1 MTQTPVRGSKP
12 AQRSNLSPLIES
24 QKNMER
30 LRRRRLFLGS
40 VSSLSFEEEENDFYH
55 CEAEER
61 PISPI
66 SRCLGSSGSELSQRS
81 GSTDSSSSSVATRSS
96 PSNQSL
102 EVSVRSPVAHLR
114 HFELHEFLTDRL
126 EEQVAYLI
134 RVSHQE
140 RGGLAFVGLHT
151 TLTEAVHD
159 ILHMS
164 EDEPYGVRGA
174 TVILKM
180 REQTNG
186 RESERSLGVIA
197 VDNNMVSTFR
207 LTLILK
213 EEKRLGVTFKNW
225 LVEQFTGGKK
235 ELVISGQY
243 EVRKEQ
249 LYRSSS
255 GSRLAQFHL

>member
-1 MTQTPVRGSKP
+1 
-12 AQRSNLSPLIES
+12 
-24 QKNMER
+24 MEQ

-81 GSTDSSSSSVATRSS
+81 GSTDSSTSSIARSS
-96 PSNQSL
+96 TSSQSL

-134 RVSHQE
+134 RVANQD
-140 RGGLAFVGLHT
+140 RGELAFVGLHT

-213 EEKRLGVTFKNW
+213 EEKRLGVALKNW

>member
-1 MTQTPVRGSKP
+1 M
-12 AQRSNLSPLIES
+12 
-24 QKNMER
+24 
-30 LRRRRLFLGS
+30 
-40 VSSLSFEEEENDFYH
+40 
-55 CEAEER
+55 
-61 PISPI
+61 
-66 SRCLGSSGSELSQRS
+66 
-81 GSTDSSSSSVATRSS
+81 
-96 PSNQSL
+96 
-102 EVSVRSPVAHLR
+102 
-114 HFELHEFLTDRL
+114 
-126 EEQVAYLI
+126 I
-134 RVSHQE
+134 RVANQD
-140 RGGLAFVGLHT
+140 RGELAFVGLHT

-213 EEKRLGVTFKNW
+213 EEKRLGVALKNW

-235 ELVISGQY
+235 ELVVSESI
-243 EVRKEQ
+243 
-249 LYRSSS
+249 RSKPKITWQGCFLLNSS
-255 GSRLAQFHL
+255 ALDFFLDKWPI